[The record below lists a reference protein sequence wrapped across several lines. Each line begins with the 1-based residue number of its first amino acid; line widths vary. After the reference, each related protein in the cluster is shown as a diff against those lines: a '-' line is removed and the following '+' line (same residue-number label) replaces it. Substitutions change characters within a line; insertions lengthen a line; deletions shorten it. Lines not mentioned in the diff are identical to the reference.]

1 VSRRGGRILAVAC
14 AVAIAVATA
23 VGPAGAA
30 ASTTPASEP
39 EPYLALRDVSPW
51 VTADGTWRAD
61 WDITA
66 EPPPGASLRY
76 TIHEAINGASA
87 RERLDDVLDGGSLGA
102 GLQSAVDVP
111 MVLARSGSSVTLQIP
126 VRSRSDGSARTFLP
140 NPGIHPVEISLVAL
154 DGSELQHIVL
164 FLTHL
169 PAEVSAPPLRVA
181 PVLSVLAPPLVSPDG
196 TVAIP
201 DGTEAGISQAA
212 ELLDAAG
219 DLPVTVHLDPL
230 IVSATRDSHDPIAG
244 SHLTGLLSAI
254 GPRPVLRSPW
264 VPVDLES
271 WAASGA
277 VTSFQSSLL
286 AGQTTLAGALDR
298 APDGDVWPPDPT
310 LGPRSVGW
318 LRSAGVRHVVLD
330 ADQVTSAKELD
341 DDPGTTQR
349 FRVDSADSGLD
360 ALLLDPVLAG
370 RLAAAAPPEL
380 AAHRAAT
387 ELEAMWFAT
396 PRGATPAAV
405 VDLTSVPSAASR
417 AFLADL
423 AQANATLRPATL
435 ADAFADATA
444 YGTTTRRRTE
454 PLVRKVVAPQ
464 RLRDEGAISREV
476 ARLRTRAASYHSSIS
491 EGGDRASLEQV
502 LLTVQHRDLG
512 LAGQLAYLAAAAHR
526 IDAGLA
532 FVVPPESRS
541 FTITARRSELPIRI
555 TNNATRKVTVLLR
568 FKGTRLQVNGG
579 RALTAVLKPGANS
592 LTVPVLARTS
602 GEFTMVVEIRTA
614 DGALLLSSTDL
625 RIRST
630 VVSGVGVVLATGAL
644 TFLVVWWALTIRR
657 ERRRRRDAPPDDA
670 DAAAAPPDPRA
681 PSLA

>member
-1 VSRRGGRILAVAC
+1 VSRPLGRILAGACVVAVVVVA
-14 AVAIAVATA
+14 AVS
-23 VGPAGAA
+23 PAGAL
-30 ASTTPASEP
+30 ASTAPASEP
-39 EPYLALRDVSPW
+39 EPYLSLRDVSPW
-51 VTADGTWRAD
+51 VEADGTWRAD
-61 WDITA
+61 WDVAA

-76 TIHEAINGASA
+76 TIHEAIGGAST

-102 GLQSAVDVP
+102 SLQSAVVVP
-111 MVLARSGSSVTLQIP
+111 LALARSGSSVTLQIP
-126 VRSRSDGSARTFLP
+126 VRSRSDGSERAFLP

-154 DGSELQHIVL
+154 DGTELQHLIL

-169 PAEVSAPPLRVA
+169 PADASAAPLRVA
-181 PVLSVLAPPLVSPDG
+181 PVLSVLAPPLVAPDG

-201 DGTEAGISQAA
+201 DGTRAGLSEAAA
-212 ELLDAAG
+212 LLDAAG
-219 DLPVTVHLDPL
+219 DLPVSVHLDPQIL
-230 IVSATRDSHDPIAG
+230 SATRDSHDPVAG
-244 SHLTGLLSAI
+244 SRLTSLLAAI
-254 GPRPVLRSPW
+254 GARPVLRSPW

-277 VTSFQSSLL
+277 ASSFQSSLL
-286 AGQTTLAGALDR
+286 AGQTTLADALGR

-310 LGPRSVGW
+310 LGPRGVGW
-318 LRSAGVRHVVLD
+318 LRSAGVRHLVLD
-330 ADQVTSAKELD
+330 ADQVSDAKELG

-349 FRVDSADSGLD
+349 FRVDSSDSGID
-360 ALLLDPVLAG
+360 ALVVDPVLAG
-370 RLAAAAPPEL
+370 RLSSAGPPEL
-380 AAHRAAT
+380 AAHRAVT
-387 ELEAMWFAT
+387 ELEAMWFAA

-405 VDLTSVPSAASR
+405 VDLTHVSAAVSE
-417 AFLADL
+417 AFLTDL
-423 AQANATLRPATL
+423 DQPNATVRPSTL
-435 ADAFADATA
+435 ADAFANATA
-444 YGTTTRRRTE
+444 YDTSSRRRTE

-464 RLRDEGAISREV
+464 RLRDERAISQEV
-476 ARLRTRAASYHSSIS
+476 GRLRGRAASYHSSIS

-512 LAGQLAYLAAAAHR
+512 LAEQLGYLAAAGRR
-526 IDAGLA
+526 IDEGLA

-541 FTITARRSELPIRI
+541 FTITARRSGLPIRI

-579 RALTAVLKPGANS
+579 RPLTAVLHPGANS
-592 LTVPVLARTS
+592 LTVPLLARTS

-630 VVSGVGVVLATGAL
+630 VVSGVGVVLAAGAL

-657 ERRRRRDAPPDDA
+657 ERRRRRDDPPGGDEPA
-670 DAAAAPPDPRA
+670 GAPPDPRA
-681 PSLA
+681 ASLA